1 MAATGNEVALLS
13 QIKKLKDWIT
23 SKFDSKI
30 DLPAMLGE
38 EGDLLVYQTPGTMS
52 TYTSWSNPL
61 DAIPSATQT
70 SKGLMTAADKK
81 KLDSLSAGGSNV
93 DIVRVSSHKTSYDRD
108 TLEIVTDSSGLVTSM
123 YFMAA
128 D

>member
-38 EGDLLVYQTPGTMS
+38 EGDVLVYQTPGTMS

-81 KLDSLSAGGSNV
+81 KLDGL
-93 DIVRVSSHKTSYDRD
+93 DISMA
-108 TLEIVTDSSGLVTSM
+108 TDGDAKAFLG
-123 YFMAA
+123 Y
-128 D
+128 

>member
-13 QIKKLKDWIT
+13 QIKKLKDWIV

-38 EGDLLVYQTPGTMS
+38 EGDVLVYQTPGTMS

-61 DAIPSATQT
+61 DAIPSATKA
-70 SKGLMTAADKK
+70 SRGLMTAADKK
-81 KLDSLSAGGSNV
+81 KLD
-93 DIVRVSSHKTSYDRD
+93 DINISMA
-108 TLEIVTDSSGLVTSM
+108 TDGDAKAFFG
-123 YFMAA
+123 Y
-128 D
+128 

>member
-38 EGDLLVYQTPGTMS
+38 EGDILVYQTPGTMS
-52 TYTSWSNPL
+52 IYTSWSNPL

-81 KLDSLSAGGSNV
+81 KLDGLGDSNV
-93 DIVRVSSHKTSYDRD
+93 DVVRVSSHQASYDRD
-108 TLEIVTDSSGLVTSM
+108 TLEIVTDSTGKVTSM
-123 YFMAA
+123 YFMTA

>member
-13 QIKKLKDWIT
+13 QIKKLKDWII

-61 DAIPSATQT
+61 DAIPSATQA

-81 KLDSLSAGGSNV
+81 KLDGLSASSSNV
-93 DIVRVSSHKTSYDRD
+93 DIVRVSSHQKSYDRD